1 MIAEKSFPTSGAAVQ
16 WLKDQALRHF
26 PRARFPVQ
34 IPDRAAHAPI
44 LDDLCASHIA
54 GSISWVWDGGFY
66 ATLGEPKLA
75 EKWSAARAGEALD
88 WLRDQAIRH
97 YPDSEFAARHL
108 GFGSP
113 CPATRVRLR
122 QSFGRTGAGARSRP
136 SGDDRLRAIS
146 GLPAEAC
153 FPAAAVTA

>member
-1 MIAEKSFPTSGAAVQ
+1 ME
-16 WLKDQALRHF
+16 
-26 PRARFPVQ
+26 
-34 IPDRAAHAPI
+34 IPDNTAHAPI

-54 GSISWVWDGGFY
+54 GSISWIWDGGFY

-97 YPDSEFAARHL
+97 YPDSEFAARYL

-113 CPATRVRLR
+113 
-122 QSFGRTGAGARSRP
+122 S
-136 SGDDRLRAIS
+136 
-146 GLPAEAC
+146 
-153 FPAAAVTA
+153 